1 MKKLL
6 VLVVL
11 LAAGVAGGVYLYEH
25 KSHAAPALPR
35 TERVDRGE
43 VVETVSA
50 TVRVHPVGAVYV
62 ACELPYARI
71 SELPAKAEIGKRV
84 ARGEMLLKLDDVM
97 ARARLAEAEAAVLT
111 AEAAKLQAEA
121 KLQSAQAFLGQAK
134 AKHELALKE
143 QKMVLD
149 NKNLTSEGLR
159 DKVAQM
165 VKEAEE
171 GVNYAEAQVKEA
183 EAAIKAAEAN
193 ILKARA
199 GVTAA
204 EENLKMHVVTAPI
217 DGVIIDRKI
226 NSVGQVISPQTHPV
240 LFVLVPDLTTFE
252 LEAQVGEADIAK
264 IKLGMEAT
272 FKLDAYAEDDTA
284 FQAVVREIA
293 YVPTPP
299 ATSRWIESSTSGPGP
314 VTYRVTLDV
323 KPSAHSE
330 TRPLKPG
337 MTGNVD
343 FVLRRVP
350 NAIRVPN
357 AALAYRPL
365 KLSDEEMKAIEAR
378 ETSGWKPLWILA
390 EGHSKLL
397 FVKTGAND
405 GNRTEV
411 TQVDGGNLDAGME
424 VVTENPPQPISG
436 GLFGIKDQIK
446 IL

>member
-6 VLVVL
+6 AVLIL
-11 LAAGVAGGVYLYEH
+11 IAAGVAGGVYFYEH
-25 KSHAAPALPR
+25 KSHKAPALPK

-43 VVETVSA
+43 VVESVSA
-50 TVRVHPVGAVYV
+50 TVRVHPVGTVYV
-62 ACELPYARI
+62 GCEMPYARI
-71 SELPAKAEIGKRV
+71 SEIPAGADIGKRV
-84 ARGEMLLKLDDVM
+84 AKGDTLVKFDDVL

-134 AKHELALKE
+134 AKREVALKE
-143 QKMVLD
+143 QKMILE
-149 NKNLTSEGLR
+149 NRELTSQGLR
-159 DKVAQM
+159 DKAAQ
-165 VKEAEE
+165 VVTEAEE
-171 GVNYAEAQVKEA
+171 GVNYAEAQIREA
-183 EAAIKAAEAN
+183 EAAIKAAESN
-193 ILKARA
+193 ILKAKA

-217 DGVIIDRKI
+217 DGIIIDRKI
-226 NSVGQVISPQTHPV
+226 TSVGQVVSPQTHPV
-240 LFVLVPDLTTFE
+240 LFILVPDLNTFE

-264 IKLGMEAT
+264 IKVGMEAT
-272 FKLDAYAEDDTA
+272 FKLDAYADEDTA

-299 ATSRWIESSTSGPGP
+299 ATGRWIETSTSGPGP

-330 TRPLKPG
+330 NRPLKPG

-350 NAIRVPN
+350 DAIRIPN

-365 KLSDEEMKAIEAR
+365 KLSEEEAKAIEAR
-378 ETSGWKPLWILA
+378 ETSGWKPIWVMTD
-390 EGHSKLL
+390 GQSKLL
-397 FVKTGAND
+397 FIKTGAND

-411 TQVDGGNLDAGME
+411 TQVDGGTLDAGME